1 MASSA
6 SHRIPP
12 ALRSQVIQLY
22 RQLLRLGYQWQ
33 AQSPSNTPT
42 ERQYILSETQR
53 LFRANQ
59 SLTNPQ
65 LISEHIR
72 EAEARATMA
81 VHYRNPY
88 PRPVN
93 VPPRSYSKQVGK
105 RAGKAIQK
113 QSELSKPIYVKS
125 IDDTVPK

>member
-1 MASSA
+1 MASAA
-6 SHRIPP
+6 SSGVSP
-12 ALRSQVIQLY
+12 ALRSQVLQLY

-33 AQSPSNTPT
+33 AQTPSNTPT
-42 ERQYILSETQR
+42 ERQYIISETRR

-59 SLTNPQ
+59 SVTDPR

-81 VHYRNPY
+81 SHYRNPY

-93 VPPRSYSKQVGK
+93 VPPRSYSKQMGK

-125 IDDTVPK
+125 IDNTVPK